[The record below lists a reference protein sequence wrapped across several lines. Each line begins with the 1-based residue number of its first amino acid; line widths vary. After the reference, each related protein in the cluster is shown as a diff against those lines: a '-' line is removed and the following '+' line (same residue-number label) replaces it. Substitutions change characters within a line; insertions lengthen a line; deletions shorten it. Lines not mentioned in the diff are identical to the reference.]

1 MGRPQAKG
9 DTNLKALVTG
19 AAGFL
24 GRHIVEQLLA
34 RGDEVRALCRLSTAE
49 MTALSVAYPSQLQV
63 VCGDVRNA
71 MSVNAAVEGVDLVF
85 HAAALAGLWGPRK
98 AFYSINV
105 GGTQNV
111 IDACR
116 SHGVGRLVYTSSP
129 SVVFTDDDQC
139 GADESLPYTRR
150 WLCHYSHSKAIAEQM
165 VLAANGKSLRTCAL
179 RPHLIWGPADRHLL
193 PRLLARARNGALRR
207 VGDGTNLID
216 IVYVENAAAAHLL
229 AAERLTF
236 NSPVCGRAYFISQ
249 GEPVNCWR
257 WIDELLA
264 LAGLPAIACSVSTTT
279 ARRAGTI
286 WEATYRLLRIRK
298 EPRMTRFLASQL
310 GRSHWFDISAARR
323 DLGYQ
328 PTISTAQGMQNLKQW
343 FDTDPGARQPQFAL
357 R

>member
-216 IVYVENAAAAHLL
+216 IVYV
-229 AAERLTF
+229 
-236 NSPVCGRAYFISQ
+236 
-249 GEPVNCWR
+249 
-257 WIDELLA
+257 
-264 LAGLPAIACSVSTTT
+264 
-279 ARRAGTI
+279 
-286 WEATYRLLRIRK
+286 
-298 EPRMTRFLASQL
+298 
-310 GRSHWFDISAARR
+310 
-323 DLGYQ
+323 
-328 PTISTAQGMQNLKQW
+328 
-343 FDTDPGARQPQFAL
+343 
-357 R
+357 

>member
-9 DTNLKALVTG
+9 ATNLKALVTG

-24 GRHIVEQLLA
+24 GRHIVEQSLA
-34 RGDEVRALCRLSTAE
+34 RGDDVRALCRSSTAE
-49 MTALSVAYPSQLQV
+49 MAALSIAYPSQLQI
-63 VCGDVRNA
+63 VCGDVRNT

-98 AFYSINV
+98 AFHSINV

-116 SHGVGRLVYTSSP
+116 SHGVGRLIYTSSP

-139 GADESLPYTRR
+139 GADESLPYSRR

-165 VLAANGKSLRTCAL
+165 VLSANCESLRTCAL

-193 PRLLARARNGALRR
+193 PRLLARARNGTLRR
-207 VGDGTNLID
+207 VGDGKNLID

-229 AAERLTF
+229 AAERLMF

-264 LAGLPAIACSVSTTT
+264 LAGLPAIARSVSTTT
-279 ARRAGTI
+279 ARRAGTL
-286 WEATYRLLRIRK
+286 WEATYRLLRIRR

-323 DLGYQ
+323 DFGYQ

-343 FDTDPGARQPQFAL
+343 FQADNGHRQPQFAL